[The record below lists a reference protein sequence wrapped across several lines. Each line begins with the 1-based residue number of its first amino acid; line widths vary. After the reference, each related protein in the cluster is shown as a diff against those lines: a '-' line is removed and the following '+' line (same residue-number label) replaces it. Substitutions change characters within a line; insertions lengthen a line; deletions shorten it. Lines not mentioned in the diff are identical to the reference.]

1 MKIRS
6 NQAGFSFLD
15 LILWIRDSV
24 DWSTLTR
31 TKNKNPPDT
40 PNNPNVQV
48 NLGAQSSIGR
58 WNLVPR
64 MRSKQGN
71 DNLIFGVLFWKL
83 LKHLM
88 SSRNRN
94 RIPGVIKRSASTAFL
109 LPASTPDSNDK
120 KFKEHFGTAQTSW

>member
-1 MKIRS
+1 MKISS

-48 NLGAQSSIGR
+48 NIGAQSSIGR
-58 WNLVPR
+58 WNLVSR
-64 MRSKQGN
+64 MRWKQGN
-71 DNLIFGVLFWKL
+71 DNIIFGALFWKP
-83 LKHLM
+83 LKTFNELAQPKSM
-88 SSRNRN
+88 
-94 RIPGVIKRSASTAFL
+94 GVIKRSASTVFL
-109 LPASTPDSNDK
+109 LPASTTDFNDK
-120 KFKEHFGTAQTSW
+120 KK